1 MGYQTTRS
9 IDVVKKRFRRT
20 LLNGPP
26 NSGKTTSIRTWPGP
40 VHVQVFPKEKGSS
53 SLPFRTTDGQEI
65 IGYIPDDIDVT
76 KAQDW
81 RKLAADLRTT
91 TVDILAGKFG
101 PVTTFFGDG
110 LHKAYQVFLAEI
122 TGGANY
128 TGEEFD
134 AKLYSKAHAQFWEYV
149 DMVQASGVP
158 YVGFTCWDGLEQDN
172 PQDDSKEGKKRK
184 HLYPDLPGQAA
195 KKIMGEFSLVLNAG
209 IEGVGS
215 AARYYWQ
222 TQPGGLVWGAG
233 MKLPIEVSQKLKL
246 PREVDQDWT
255 ALDKKIVKAI
265 DEAYQPFTKGGV

>member
-1 MGYQTTRS
+1 M
-9 IDVVKKRFRRT
+9 KKKFRRV

-53 SLPFRTTDGQEI
+53 SLPFRTLDGQEI
-65 IGYIPDDIDVT
+65 IGYTPDEIDVT
-76 KAQDW
+76 KPQDW
-81 RKLAADLRTT
+81 RAIASDMTKT

-101 PVTTFFGDG
+101 PVKTFFGDG

-134 AKLYSKAHAQFWEYV
+134 AKLYSKSHARFWEYV
-149 DMVQASGVP
+149 DMILNSGVE
-158 YVGFTCWDGLEQDN
+158 YIGFTCWDGLEQDN
-172 PQDDSKEGKKRK
+172 ALDESKEGKKRK
-184 HLYPDLPGQAA
+184 HVFPDLPGQAA
-195 KKIMGEFSLVLNAG
+195 KKVMGEFSIVLNTG

-222 TQPGGLVWGAG
+222 TQPGGWVWGAG
-233 MKLPIEVSQKLKL
+233 MKLPIEVSQRLKL
-246 PREVDQDWT
+246 PREVEQDWSK
-255 ALDKKIVKAI
+255 LDSKIVKAI
-265 DEAYQPFTKGGV
+265 DEAFVIPVTEQTTKEAGK